1 MNLQVSREARILF
14 AVLSV
19 AIGAYV
25 WVNFFAQF
33 GFQSPFSSPVSQ
45 QNDAPL
51 AQAPS
56 PSPVTA
62 QAPTTPNTNTPA
74 ISNTPITTPQVAP
87 VTPAGD
93 AAATIPVA
101 VARDVE
107 VITVP
112 NLPTGLTGDV
122 AVQELADGLS
132 PESDAETIARLLE
145 GIDGATINPF
155 AAFASVTVPE
165 QGQPVEVDSNI
176 LVTFS
181 EPMQEG
187 STAAA
192 FSASPP
198 IACDFSFFDEGST
211 LVCDPINPLA
221 EEQTYVITI
230 AETATDLEGNLVG
243 TDQQFSFLT
252 GTATDTEAP
261 TIVDRSVI
269 TQEDLTTRVEEVRAA
284 EEAAEAARLAA
295 EEAAALEQAALNGQ
309 PVVGIPPIPDF
320 DDFDGGT
327 IPAEFLPTPP
337 TPVAITPPAPEPQVS
352 QLPRSLPGGTL
363 PGAPD
368 VLRRSVQQPSAGRLP
383 GVVALRVPTST
394 PAPLPR
400 LSAPPTPTV
409 RVPAATPAARA
420 QEPLAQ
426 APVPEPL
433 TFASSRSGGT
443 ALGISPVAG
452 TSSLAG
458 FVRSNSITFTGAVQ
472 GPVNVGVFR
481 SSQGSFSVVR
491 GRALP
496 NSTVILTDVSAEQA
510 TLTQGG
516 ESLTLPLS
524 P

>member
-1 MNLQVSREARILF
+1 MISREARILF

-19 AIGAYV
+19 AVSAYV

-33 GFQSPFSSPVSQ
+33 GFPGSTSTAVSQ
-45 QNDAPL
+45 QNDEPL

-56 PSPVTA
+56 SSPSPSPATS
-62 QAPTTPNTNTPA
+62 QAAPSAANNLDA
-74 ISNTPITTPQVAP
+74 APQVAP
-87 VTPAGD
+87 VAPSGD
-93 AAATIPVA
+93 VPATIPVT

-112 NLPTGLTGDV
+112 NLPTGLTGEV
-122 AVQELADGLS
+122 AVQELEDGIT
-132 PESDAETIARLLE
+132 PETDAQTIARLLE

-155 AAFASVTVPE
+155 AAFASVSVPE
-165 QGQPVEVDSNI
+165 QGRPVEVDSNI
-176 LVTFS
+176 IVTFS

-187 STAAA
+187 TTAAA

-198 IACDFSFFDEGST
+198 IACDFNFFDDGST
-211 LVCDPINPLA
+211 LACDPINPLA
-221 EEQTYVITI
+221 AEQTYVITI
-230 AETATDLEGNLVG
+230 AETATDLEGNPIG

-269 TQEDLTTRVEEVRAA
+269 TQEDLTSRVEAVRVA
-284 EEAAEAARLAA
+284 EEAEEAARLAA
-295 EEAAALEQAALNGQ
+295 EEAAALEQAALNGE
-309 PVVGIPPIPDF
+309 PVVGIPPINFAESD
-320 DDFDGGT
+320 GT
-327 IPAEFLPTPP
+327 IPPEFLPTPP

-352 QLPRSLPGGTL
+352 QLPRTLPGGTL

-409 RVPAATPAARA
+409 RVPTTAPTTGI

-433 TFASSRSGGT
+433 TFANSRSGGT

-458 FVRSNSITFTGAVQ
+458 FVRSNGISFTGAVQ

-510 TLTQGG
+510 ILTQGE